1 MYGCARWS
9 TSLLA
14 WRIPIDRAS
23 QIGRAACKLWEHVCV
38 GGDLQRHEHLVL
50 CRHPPHLRRR
60 VHGLRAAQG
69 LHHGS
74 LRRALPRPQDLGDE
88 VARTGHAHMRCGH
101 GRLCQEC
108 GGRLRRSGAGGRG
121 AGEGRYGGRRG
132 PGRRAPGGDPA
143 RDRSLAIKPADFD
156 VTSGHDISKFLRQN
170 SKLACRGKALVEI
183 CRTILNQKGNE
194 RTKIIVFADGRIGA
208 GAAARDFLCAEA
220 DLGCTWL
227 DVGDNVEE
235 KNKKISWYQNA
246 DVTAEDRA
254 RPRVLV
260 LNFEHAAGLNLQ
272 TESNNLILFSPL
284 YVGEGGTSGDAVA
297 DASTELQAIGRVYR
311 PGQNRQEVHVYR
323 IEVRGQKGEEC
334 LDGHLIRRNND
345 KDTVAMATNAA
356 D

>member
-1 MYGCARWS
+1 MRDIFLQHFLDPKQSREVRRHIYSYCQKYLD
-9 TSLLA
+9 T
-14 WRIPIDRAS
+14 
-23 QIGRAACKLWEHVCV
+23 AC
-38 GGDLQRHEHLVL
+38 
-50 CRHPPHLRRR
+50 CRNKT
-60 VHGLRAAQG
+60 
-69 LHHGS
+69 
-74 LRRALPRPQDLGDE
+74 GDE
-88 VARTGHAHMRCGH
+88 MDSIVLTEHRTVVEMSDE
-101 GRLCQEC
+101 EC
-108 GGRLRRSGAGGRG
+108 ELYLGSMSGI
-121 AGEGRYGGRRG
+121 
-132 PGRRAPGGDPA
+132 PD
-143 RDRSLAIKPADFD
+143 RDRSLAILPADFD

-170 SKLACRGKALVEI
+170 SKLACRGKALVDT
-183 CRTILNQKGNE
+183 CRAILNQKGNE

-227 DVGDNVEE
+227 DSGDDVEE
-235 KNKKISWYQNA
+235 KNKKISWYQSA
-246 DVTAEDRA
+246 DVTAEDFA

-311 PGQNRQEVHVYR
+311 PGQSKQEVHVYR

>member
-1 MYGCARWS
+1 LTG
-9 TSLLA
+9 TPLLDNCDRVIELA
-14 WRIPIDRAS
+14 NLIGGTYVIGLSSHWRRLERESMRDIFLQHYLDPKQSREVRRHIYSYCQKYLDTACCRNKTGDEMES
-23 QIGRAACKLWEHVCV
+23 IVLTEHRTVVQMNDEECKLYL
-38 GGDLQRHEHLVL
+38 D
-50 CRHPPHLRRR
+50 
-60 VHGLRAAQG
+60 
-69 LHHGS
+69 S
-74 LRRALPRPQDLGDE
+74 
-88 VARTGHAHMRCGH
+88 M
-101 GRLCQEC
+101 
-108 GGRLRRSGAGGRG
+108 SGI
-121 AGEGRYGGRRG
+121 
-132 PGRRAPGGDPA
+132 PA

>member
-1 MYGCARWS
+1 MRDIFLQHYLDPKQSREVRRHIYSYCQKYLDTACCRNKTGDEMESIVLTEHR
-9 TSLLA
+9 TVVQMN
-14 WRIPIDRAS
+14 DEE
-23 QIGRAACKLWEHVCV
+23 CKLYL
-38 GGDLQRHEHLVL
+38 D
-50 CRHPPHLRRR
+50 
-60 VHGLRAAQG
+60 
-69 LHHGS
+69 S
-74 LRRALPRPQDLGDE
+74 
-88 VARTGHAHMRCGH
+88 M
-101 GRLCQEC
+101 
-108 GGRLRRSGAGGRG
+108 SGI
-121 AGEGRYGGRRG
+121 
-132 PGRRAPGGDPA
+132 PA